1 MLELIASLSLH
12 GEHKLFPLAHRLAGM
27 SGQGHILGPL
37 GSFGSL
43 VHSRHLLALPAHVI
57 TPLFTAHLL
66 LLLLYLV
73 CVLYLVHLEGYI
85 PHNLAL
91 RRVAHSTVLREFVDY
106 VIFLL
111 FFYFGEQRLKFVAM
125 PCGIQ
130 LKG

>member
-57 TPLFTAHLL
+57 TPLFPAHL

-73 CVLYLVHLEGYI
+73 CVLYLVHLEWCI

-91 RRVAHSTVLREFVDY
+91 RRVAHSTVLRELVDY
-106 VIFLL
+106 VFFCC